1 MDNNMEQQSLG
12 KLEQLEA
19 DVSRLVNENRDPAF
33 SNYLRDVRNKLI
45 NQKYQIDLLREE
57 LDRNCRM
64 FEARKEPAEEL
75 APANEAGNEVNVQ
88 EVATGREQPMQ
99 YGRFSHREAQAD
111 AIGQQTPAV
120 GRQTPVYRAVP
131 AVTPAPGRTQG
142 AKKNTEFIVGA
153 TILGVIGGIFIL
165 MALVMLSMNFMN
177 GFVKGISLYVICLII
192 LLLSELLVYRKL
204 PKLGITLSSVAIGG
218 LYITTAVNFLSLHIL
233 NMWVALG
240 IAFFITIMVIMLSR
254 RRNSLFYRI
263 LGIAAAYLSFFM
275 LEKGITGTEFVVI
288 SVMILCINVLTIVL
302 PVRKSQTAFR
312 ITHMSLNTV
321 FTLFFSM
328 RALYCG
334 VVSELVLVFEVLS
347 IMILHALF
355 VMQLLYHKREAT
367 VAAQGGKPIGGSAGI
382 LTTYSICGIAQI
394 LDISGLILK
403 MKPYTTYL
411 LFFSYGTE
419 SELDREF
426 LDLFARTCGHAV
438 MLSIFVICLVSFLI
452 LRKNKCQERWFL
464 YYFLNLAPWGIY
476 LTEKRTVTYIVLL
489 VLLIMSKL
497 LSLKKIKEVRVVEAI
512 LTTITCLIVMWGR
525 DPEILLIGVAVAV
538 LCLSQWKTY
547 HEVIL
552 TAALVLYLGEN
563 MPDSLSLPV
572 AVGVLFV
579 GLLLFNNVKRWK
591 DKHIL
596 VYNVLDVACQAILF
610 LTLIFAKWWVVDTS
624 WIARSLEAYQKEL
637 MDLYITYLFM
647 LIFGLATIVLTFKE
661 KYRMGIR
668 GKDLVVAG
676 YLTYMALVLPTSET
690 IVVSI
695 LLMVIA
701 LICVGVGFTRRHK
714 PVRIYGL
721 VLSLVVCGKLVL
733 YDFLEVSILQKTIL
747 FFVVGVMALIIAGI
761 YIILEKRAVA
771 QNSAQGVQV
780 ILTKPIMMEPVGAG
794 TEDGHEEQGQ
804 SGEMV
809 HMSET
814 ERAEESA
821 E

>member
-1 MDNNMEQQSLG
+1 MDNKMEQRPLG

-19 DVSRLVNENRDPAF
+19 DVSRLAKENNDPAF

-45 NQKYQIDLLREE
+45 NQKYQIDLLRED

-64 FEARKEPAEEL
+64 LEERKGLAGEL
-75 APANEAGNEVNVQ
+75 APTSETTNEAKVQ
-88 EVATGREQPMQ
+88 EAITGQEQPVQ
-99 YGRFSHREAQAD
+99 YGRFSHGGAPAAEM
-111 AIGQQTPAV
+111 GQQAF
-120 GRQTPVYRAVP
+120 VYQAVP
-131 AVTPAPGRTQG
+131 VVSPTPSRTRVV
-142 AKKNTEFIVGA
+142 KKNTEFIVGA

-165 MALVMLSMNFMN
+165 MALVMLSMNFMS
-177 GFVKGISLYVICLII
+177 GLVKGISLYAICLII

-218 LYITTAVNFLSLHIL
+218 LYITTAVNFLSLRIL

-240 IAFFITIMVIMLSR
+240 IAFFITIMVIVLSR

-275 LEKGITGTEFVVI
+275 LEQGITGTEFLVI

-302 PVRKSQTAFR
+302 PVSKRQTAFR

-334 VVSELVLVFEVLS
+334 VESELALVFEVLS

-355 VMQLLYHKREAT
+355 VMQLLYHKREAET
-367 VAAQGGKPIGGSAGI
+367 AVQEERHIGGNAGI
-382 LTTYSICGIAQI
+382 LTAYCICGIAQI
-394 LDISGLILK
+394 LDISGLILN

-411 LFFSYGTE
+411 LFFSYGTK
-419 SELDREF
+419 SDLDREF

-452 LRKNKCQERWFL
+452 LRKNKCQERWFI

-476 LTEKRTVTYIVLL
+476 LAEKRNVTYSVVL

-497 LSLKKIKEVRVVEAI
+497 LSLKKIKEVRAVEAI
-512 LTTITCLIVMWGR
+512 LTTVACLIVMWGR
-525 DPEILLIGVAVAV
+525 DPEILLIGIVVAI

-547 HEVIL
+547 HEVVL
-552 TAALVLYLGEN
+552 TAALVFYLGEK

-572 AVGVLFV
+572 VVGLLFV
-579 GLLLFNNVKRWK
+579 GILLFNNVKRWR
-591 DKHIL
+591 DDHIL
-596 VYNVLDVACQAILF
+596 VYNVLAVAGQAILF
-610 LTLIFAKWWVVDTS
+610 LTLISAKWWVVDTS
-624 WIARSLEAYQKEL
+624 WIARTVEEYRKEL
-637 MDLYITYLFM
+637 MDLYITYFFM

-661 KYRMGIR
+661 KYRMRIR
-668 GKDLVVAG
+668 GKELVVAG

-690 IVVSI
+690 IVASI

-701 LICVGVGFTRRHK
+701 LVCVGVGFTRRHK
-714 PVRIYGL
+714 PIRIYGL

-733 YDFLEVSILQKTIL
+733 YDFLEVPILQKTIL

-771 QNSAQGVQV
+771 QNSAQNMQV
-780 ILTKPIMMEPVGAG
+780 IISKPIMMEPVGSHV
-794 TEDGHEEQGQ
+794 ENDHEEQGQ
-804 SGEMV
+804 PSEMDQV
-809 HMSET
+809 TGT
-814 ERAEESA
+814 ESTEDSA